1 MRSAATLI
9 AAAALAASQAASA
22 ATPLPCLTSSEVAA
36 ATAFALPGAISATA
50 DKCGP
55 TLGKGSYF
63 ARSGSQLAARFA
75 TTKAKA
81 WPATRAAIVR
91 VATASADPMLQS
103 AKNLPDGAMQEIIN
117 GLVVAAVADKIPVN
131 RCGQIDR
138 VLELIAPLPP
148 ENATELV
155 ALTLGVLAQGPNPHI
170 GKLAICKA

>member
-55 TLGKGSYF
+55 ALGKGSYF
-63 ARSGSQLAARFA
+63 ARSGSQLAQRFA
-75 TTKAKA
+75 SGADRA
-81 WPATRAAIVR
+81 WPATRAAIIR
-91 VATASADPMLQS
+91 VSSASADPMIQ
-103 AKNLPDGAMQEIIN
+103 AIKNMPDPAMREIV
-117 GLVVAAVADKIPVN
+117 GGFVVAAVAEKVPVT